1 MRGADI
7 FAKGV
12 LAASS
17 HITEGTEVII
27 LINLGDTK
35 VKRGLDFG
43 QYKGRCLRLGRGT
56 SCLGRSEIFRKEKG
70 QWIVYGIKGLAIVT
84 LINFL
89 FTCTH

>member
-17 HITEGTEVII
+17 HITEGTEVTL
-27 LINLGDTK
+27 LINLDHKK

-43 QYKGRCLRLGRGT
+43 QFNGRCLRLGKGR

-70 QWIVYGIKGLAIVT
+70 
-84 LINFL
+84 
-89 FTCTH
+89 